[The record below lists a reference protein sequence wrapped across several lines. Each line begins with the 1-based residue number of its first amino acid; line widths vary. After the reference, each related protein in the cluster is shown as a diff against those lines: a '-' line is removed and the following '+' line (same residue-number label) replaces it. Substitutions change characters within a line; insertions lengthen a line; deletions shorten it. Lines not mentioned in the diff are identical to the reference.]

1 MHDLTCGFPCSN
13 VVQSIALRL
22 LPLRPSAVF
31 RHGEPQVLASSLATV
46 RRPAVIRPHGPEHP
60 MRPGLSTYWRRFA
73 ECVQDRVSM
82 NTLSKECDEIII
94 FNSHLELESSPFVLI
109 KYRTRLGVDNVKPK
123 VWFKF

>member
-1 MHDLTCGFPCSN
+1 M
-13 VVQSIALRL
+13 
-22 LPLRPSAVF
+22 
-31 RHGEPQVLASSLATV
+31 
-46 RRPAVIRPHGPEHP
+46 
-60 MRPGLSTYWRRFA
+60 
-73 ECVQDRVSM
+73 QDRVSM